1 MPFGYRARSR
11 ELTANDI
18 VLTAASSRRGAA
30 LLFWGFVILL
40 AGAVAVGVIYIEE
53 LIRADERVDALVL
66 EKRALEAGSRELEAT
81 LRETEGTVERLLLD
95 LEIAAVTQLE
105 LERQITVLNE
115 QLKQVREELEYVKR
129 AGD

>member
-1 MPFGYRARSR
+1 MPFGHRARSR
-11 ELTANDI
+11 ELTASDI
-18 VLTAASSRRGAA
+18 VLTASNRRGAA

-53 LIRADERVDALVL
+53 LIRADERVDTLML

-115 QLKQVREELEYVKR
+115 QLKQVREELDYVKS